1 MIEAIRS
8 AGKTL
13 YILSDVVTNMMTP
26 KDYEAYKLK
35 LAASEYNQYGM
46 L

>member
-8 AGKTL
+8 AGETL
-13 YILSDVVTNMMTP
+13 HIPSDAVTNMMTP
-26 KDYEAYKLK
+26 EDYEAYKLK
-35 LAASEYNQYGM
+35 LAASGYNQYGM